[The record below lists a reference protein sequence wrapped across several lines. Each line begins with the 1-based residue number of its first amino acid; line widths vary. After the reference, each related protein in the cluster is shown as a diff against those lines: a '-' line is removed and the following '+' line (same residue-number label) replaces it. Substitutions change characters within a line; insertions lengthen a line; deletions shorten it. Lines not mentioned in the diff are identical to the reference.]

1 MQQIYGQLDTAIARI
16 KSTERISPRE
26 IESMHSNIVTAI
38 QREIGGVKKKIE
50 AEKIAEE
57 QARQVF

>member
-1 MQQIYGQLDTAIARI
+1 MQQIYGQLDTAIAKIR
-16 KSTERISPRE
+16 SSERITPRE
-26 IESMHSNIVTAI
+26 IESMHSSLVAAI

-57 QARQVF
+57 QAR